1 MSYPLVL
8 LQFIVVV
15 EGFLAFITVM
25 TRLHMRSQISF
36 AGVNSATKLV
46 WTNDLWTVVAGGHV
60 SSQ

>member
-1 MSYPLVL
+1 ML

-36 AGVNSATKLV
+36 AGVNSATKFI
-46 WTNDLWTVVAGGHV
+46 WTNDLWTVMTGGHV
-60 SSQ
+60 GFQ

>member
-1 MSYPLVL
+1 ML

>member
-1 MSYPLVL
+1 MSDPLVL
-8 LQFIVVV
+8 LQIIVAVK
-15 EGFLAFITVM
+15 GFLTLITVM